1 MFSDLHVD
9 FDYTPGNSNTCGN
22 PLCCRS
28 DSGKPRSPD
37 QAAGLWGDFKCD
49 LSPKTMTNLFS
60 FIKNQIKPDV
70 VLWTGDSIPHNIE
83 SVTFDETVNN
93 MARVSREVADG
104 LKGIPI
110 YAAPGNHD
118 TYPADIFLG
127 HYAQENAAFTE
138 WAKDWDSF
146 SFLKDPEQ
154 MKNFNDFGYYSAPL
168 VFANGTQ
175 IGKNFSKVISI
186 NSNFYYQANFELTV

>member
-1 MFSDLHVD
+1 
-9 FDYTPGNSNTCGN
+9 
-22 PLCCRS
+22 
-28 DSGKPRSPD
+28 
-37 QAAGLWGDFKCD
+37 
-49 LSPKTMTNLFS
+49 MTNLFS

-70 VLWTGDSIPHNIE
+70 VFWTGDSIPHNIE

-186 NSNFYYQANFELTV
+186 NSNFCYQANFELTA